1 MVTTLSWNVS
11 ARMKIED
18 LESEDESDDHGGG
31 DEVNSDAEDTD
42 GDSSTADLTSQ
53 PKGKKTFRYGE
64 KET

>member
-1 MVTTLSWNVS
+1 MNGNDSELECLSS
-11 ARMKIED
+11 DED
-18 LESEDESDDHGGG
+18 LKSEDVSDDHGGG